1 MNCGL
6 LIEKSI
12 MMSQIINRLLT
23 VTRLD
28 TTVVPVYLL
37 PSNDRQLP
45 EQVVSHYKINMVADD
60 KMHKILFSV
69 TRLVM
74 SFLVGIRSGVGPQF
88 LIRRF
93 PTLFSIPTKEF
104 WLADDSP
111 ETTLNTIGTYMLQ
124 SGIGSML
131 MIACIIHASINSTL
145 SVQNNSNSMI
155 WMVLG
160 GFGLYTTILI
170 MHLTH
175 RFRHDPPRVI
185 EEA

>member
-1 MNCGL
+1 
-6 LIEKSI
+6 

-37 PSNDRQLP
+37 PSNDRPLP

-93 PTLFSIPTKEF
+93 PTLFSIPSNEF
-104 WLADDSP
+104 RLADDSS
-111 ETTLNTIGTYMLQ
+111 ENTIGTYMLQ
-124 SGIGSML
+124 LGIGSIL
-131 MIACIIHASINSTL
+131 MISCIIHASINSTL
-145 SVQNNSNSMI
+145 NAQNNSNSMI
-155 WMVLG
+155 WMALG
-160 GFGLYTTILI
+160 GFELYTTILF
-170 MHLTH
+170 MYLTR

-185 EEA
+185 EEV